1 MNKLQAYEE
10 MITKILHNN
19 HNLETEG
26 TEGTEGCEAIVSDM
40 K

>member
-10 MITKILHNN
+10 MITKLLHNN
-19 HNLETEG
+19 HNLE